1 MKGKYFEIL
10 TQRKNLKLE
19 RMILLIFRNSGKIT
33 ELLFGKEKLYEQ
45 STLLPN

>member
-19 RMILLIFRNSGKIT
+19 RMINLQKSWKNYRITFWKRKII
-33 ELLFGKEKLYEQ
+33 
-45 STLLPN
+45 